1 MDKLDFEIVT
11 PERLVLSE
19 TVDEVVLPGTE
30 GYLGVLPG
38 HTPLLTSLIP
48 GEVVYK
54 ADGKERFLA
63 VSGGFAEV
71 LPNKVSIVA
80 ETAERAE
87 EIDIGRAEQS
97 RDVAEKSLKGEASE
111 QDLLEAGAR
120 LKRAVTRIQV
130 AGHIR

>member
-38 HTPLLTSLIP
+38 HTPLLSGLMP
-48 GEVVYK
+48 GQVSYK
-54 ADGKERFLA
+54 AEGKERFLA

-71 LPNKVSIVA
+71 LPHRVTIVA
-80 ETAERAE
+80 QTAERAE
-87 EIDIGRAEQS
+87 EIDVARAERS
-97 RDVAEKSLKGEASE
+97 RDAAERSLKGQADEH
-111 QDLLEAGAR
+111 DLLEAGAR